1 MLLPEYFGEL
11 ALGGPGQKR
20 GATVMSTSS
29 NTEVLVLPRDAFE
42 ETVSANAAVAKK
54 LREEKDRYR
63 ETQMQLLGRTISS
76 SPPGSPKRCADR
88 FAAACAV
95 CSVCDL
101 MLLAVLC

>member
-1 MLLPEYFGEL
+1 
-11 ALGGPGQKR
+11 
-20 GATVMSTSS
+20 MSTSS

-63 ETQMQLLGRTISS
+63 ETQMQLLGRTLSS
-76 SPPGSPKRCADR
+76 PPPGSPKRCADR

>member
-76 SPPGSPKRCADR
+76 SPPGSPKRCADLSQPLVAFVL
-88 FAAACAV
+88 FAI
-95 CSVCDL
+95 
-101 MLLAVLC
+101 